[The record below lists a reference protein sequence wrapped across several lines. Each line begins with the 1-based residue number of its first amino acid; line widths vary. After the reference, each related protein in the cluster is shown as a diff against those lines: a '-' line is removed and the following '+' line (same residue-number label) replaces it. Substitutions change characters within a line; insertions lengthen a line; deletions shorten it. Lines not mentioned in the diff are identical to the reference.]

1 MPPPL
6 GPHLF
11 EKMAF
16 PPDGE
21 QPRCRG
27 DTPAVL
33 DCATWPISSFSPTC
47 TTPSSWA
54 SRLDY
59 LLRVAELSRD
69 LPAALERLGRSSPF
83 WRLSP
88 PA

>member
-1 MPPPL
+1 MAEFATI
-6 GPHLF
+6 LF
-11 EKMAF
+11 VL
-16 PPDGE
+16 
-21 QPRCRG
+21 PRYRE
-27 DTPAVL
+27 
-33 DCATWPISSFSPTC
+33 
-47 TTPSSWA
+47 
-54 SRLDY
+54 RLAPDY